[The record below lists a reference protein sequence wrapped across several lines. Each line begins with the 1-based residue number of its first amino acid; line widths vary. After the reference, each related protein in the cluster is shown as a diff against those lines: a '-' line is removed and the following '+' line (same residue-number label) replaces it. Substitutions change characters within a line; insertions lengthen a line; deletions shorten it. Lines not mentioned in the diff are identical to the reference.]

1 MKIFFEKNSIQQLEQ
16 ITFDVLMVKVDVV
29 INDNQRTAGVLESLI
44 GFGPLAHQGD
54 TGLLDEVDYVL
65 IRSTG
70 LPFFSVQ
77 IKDQFC

>member
-1 MKIFFEKNSIQQLEQ
+1 
-16 ITFDVLMVKVDVV
+16 MVKVDIV

-70 LPFFSVQ
+70 LPFFPFKSRISFVES
-77 IKDQFC
+77 KFESK